1 MYNQPSVLSKQ
12 FALFNF
18 RATLAAIG
26 GFLEAFQK
34 VADMATG
41 SRGKETH
48 PNTKKTKK
56 KMLIGFM
63 ALRCIWNSFLKAIHP
78 CRGTESQMKEVFH
91 CCIAF
96 FLYWRAVISNE
107 WQYSILGSQEL
118 DYWVSDIELILWPE
132 LFVAVVVVKERKT
145 VSSTQWLRHHLG
157 QLH

>member
-1 MYNQPSVLSKQ
+1 MHSLISEPHWLPLEGSWKP
-12 FALFNF
+12 F
-18 RATLAAIG
+18 RKLPTWQQGREVRKLTQTLR
-26 GFLEAFQK
+26 K
-34 VADMATG
+34 
-41 SRGKETH
+41 
-48 PNTKKTKK
+48 PKK
-56 KMLIGFM
+56 KNVDRIYGLEMHMKFIFKS
-63 ALRCIWNSFLKAIHP
+63 NTS
-78 CRGTESQMKEVFH
+78 RGTESQMKEVFH

>member
-48 PNTKKTKK
+48 PNTKKTPQKNVDRIYGLEMHMK
-56 KMLIGFM
+56 FIFKS
-63 ALRCIWNSFLKAIHP
+63 NTS
-78 CRGTESQMKEVFH
+78 RGTESQMKEVFH